1 MDFSAFYDISNLE
14 SFHDKLRLSR
24 LDLSSAISS
33 KDRLI
38 DSSIDR
44 RICRLIVSLELILI
58 SPNLRF
64 RPPSPFFYDRFR
76 SFLVTRNDVSFT
88 TSKNDS
94 NPCFQRGHVR
104 LFYRRA
110 LLPLAFD
117 STVSSSRGKH
127 LETRFRPTIIEAI
140 DSRCRCKRK
149 TISRKGSSWLEER
162 TRARRAVESIAA
174 ASSMIRLETF
184 ALATLSYSPEGSR
197 HFDSDYDNRAT
208 VIYQFIYCHA

>member
-1 MDFSAFYDISNLE
+1 MGITLFFSLFPSFFLYFFFLFFIENKILTMDFSAFYDISNLE

-76 SFLVTRNDVSFT
+76 SFLVTRNDERF
-88 TSKNDS
+88 
-94 NPCFQRGHVR
+94 
-104 LFYRRA
+104 FY
-110 LLPLAFD
+110 D
-117 STVSSSRGKH
+117 EQK
-127 LETRFRPTIIEAI
+127 
-140 DSRCRCKRK
+140 
-149 TISRKGSSWLEER
+149 
-162 TRARRAVESIAA
+162 
-174 ASSMIRLETF
+174 
-184 ALATLSYSPEGSR
+184 
-197 HFDSDYDNRAT
+197 
-208 VIYQFIYCHA
+208 

>member
-1 MDFSAFYDISNLE
+1 MGITLFFSLFPSFFLYFFFLFFIENKILTMDFSAFYDISNLE

-76 SFLVTRNDVSFT
+76 SFLVTRNDERFFYDEQ
-88 TSKNDS
+88 KW
-94 NPCFQRGHVR
+94 FQPM
-104 LFYRRA
+104 FPTWTRA
-110 LLPLAFD
+110 IVLSS
-117 STVSSSRGKH
+117 STVATCFRFNRFL
-127 LETRFRPTIIEAI
+127 LE
-140 DSRCRCKRK
+140 RK
-149 TISRKGSSWLEER
+149 TLGN
-162 TRARRAVESIAA
+162 
-174 ASSMIRLETF
+174 ASKRV
-184 ALATLSYSPEGSR
+184 
-197 HFDSDYDNRAT
+197 FDQR
-208 VIYQFIYCHA
+208 

>member
-1 MDFSAFYDISNLE
+1 MATNGDDGKFYGPVHSVYIPFSKINGDYAFFLSFSFFLPLFFFSFLFFIENKILTMDFSAFYDISNLE
-14 SFHDKLRLSR
+14 SFHDKLRLSW
-24 LDLSSAISS
+24 LDLSAISS

-127 LETRFRPTIIEAI
+127 LETRRNAFSTN
-140 DSRCRCKRK
+140 
-149 TISRKGSSWLEER
+149 
-162 TRARRAVESIAA
+162 
-174 ASSMIRLETF
+174 
-184 ALATLSYSPEGSR
+184 
-197 HFDSDYDNRAT
+197 DNRSNRFT
-208 VIYQFIYCHA
+208 MPM

>member
-1 MDFSAFYDISNLE
+1 MATNGDDGKFYGPVHSVYIPFSKINGDYAFFLSFSFFLPLFFFFLFFIENKILTMDFSAFYDISNLE

-88 TSKNDS
+88 TSKNDF

-127 LETRFRPTIIEAI
+127 LETRRNAFSTN
-140 DSRCRCKRK
+140 
-149 TISRKGSSWLEER
+149 
-162 TRARRAVESIAA
+162 
-174 ASSMIRLETF
+174 
-184 ALATLSYSPEGSR
+184 
-197 HFDSDYDNRAT
+197 DNRSNRFAMPM
-208 VIYQFIYCHA
+208 

>member
-1 MDFSAFYDISNLE
+1 MATNGDDGKFYGPVHSVYIPFSKINGDYAFFLSFSFFLPLFFFSFLFFIENKILTMDFSAFYDISNLE

-76 SFLVTRNDVSFT
+76 SFLVTRNDERFFYDEQ
-88 TSKNDS
+88 KW
-94 NPCFQRGHVR
+94 FQPM
-104 LFYRRA
+104 FPTWTRA
-110 LLPLAFD
+110 IVLSS
-117 STVSSSRGKH
+117 STVATCFRFNRFL
-127 LETRFRPTIIEAI
+127 LE
-140 DSRCRCKRK
+140 RK
-149 TISRKGSSWLEER
+149 TLGN
-162 TRARRAVESIAA
+162 
-174 ASSMIRLETF
+174 ASKRV
-184 ALATLSYSPEGSR
+184 
-197 HFDSDYDNRAT
+197 FDQR
-208 VIYQFIYCHA
+208 